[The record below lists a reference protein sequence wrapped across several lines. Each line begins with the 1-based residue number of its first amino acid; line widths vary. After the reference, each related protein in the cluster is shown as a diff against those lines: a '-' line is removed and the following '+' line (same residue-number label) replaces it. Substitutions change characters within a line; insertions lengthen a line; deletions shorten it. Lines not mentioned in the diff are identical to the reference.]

1 MEIKLLQ
8 LQTEKNV
15 LNKIYGEDYIEYLT
29 FLNGSI
35 LPNSDISTPVIRIQ
49 HTEFPKCNY
58 CKIEELQRFY
68 FIESITALN
77 DGVYELRLKVDVLES
92 FKSDI
97 LRTDAY
103 VSRNQYE
110 YSDKI
115 VDNEVIN
122 ISGVNT
128 FKIELDNDLFQTEM
142 SANEDALD
150 KYILTIMTT
159 EVSE

>member
-15 LNKIYGEDYIEYLT
+15 LNKIAGEDYIEYLT

-35 LPNSDISTPVIRIQ
+35 LPNSDISTPIIRIQ

-77 DGVYELRLKVDVLES
+77 NGVYELRLRVDVLES
-92 FKSDI
+92 FKEDI
-97 LRTDAY
+97 LRSSCY
-103 VSRNQYE
+103 IKRNQYVYNDKLIDSELLSENEILVELTE
-110 YSDKI
+110 YNNDIFISTQQGFDVTRPLYVMMGM
-115 VDNEVIN
+115 VD
-122 ISGVNT
+122 
-128 FKIELDNDLFQTEM
+128 
-142 SANEDALD
+142 
-150 KYILTIMTT
+150 
-159 EVSE
+159 